1 MMPANKMNYAYK
13 PPNFRNDAQIVMGV
27 TPSKL
32 PVKSQMSARMQDLC
46 PVLQMLYQE
55 FISPSDLESFETN
68 LVYKNYNF

>member
-1 MMPANKMNYAYK
+1 MTPANKMNYADK

-32 PVKSQMSARMQDLC
+32 LVYSQMSARMQEPC
-46 PVLQMLYQE
+46 PVLQIFYQE
-55 FISPSDLESFETN
+55 FISPSELESFETN